1 MDKKSVLA
9 IVLITIVILL
19 LPAYYKLIY
28 NEPTV
33 TSQVPVPLEEKKFLV
48 DTAETQSQVSI
59 PSEPR
64 ETADQ
69 FTNEEKRTDTEQ
81 EIDAASEERF
91 VEIETPLIKAK
102 ISNKSGGKILFYFL
116 KQYHNWD
123 QTPVSMINESLQ
135 NGLDISFL
143 SAQGLKVRLNQYYFY
158 SDDEYQTKRILK
170 SDETFYKSYYL
181 NYNGIKIEK
190 RITFYGNQY
199 HVDIQFIVSK
209 PEGIFLNNEYQ
220 LTWENGLPS
229 NEENKVED
237 YSYSEI
243 YTSMA
248 DEIESFSITAEG
260 EVKEKSLTGLS
271 AWTAIRTKYFL
282 AAIIP
287 VNVKTASVTF
297 GGKGVSINKIIERQY
312 NASMNIIKG
321 KDTQIDS
328 FMIYLGPL
336 DQTIL
341 SDYKIGLHKLV
352 LSHGWYE
359 RTFRVISLPIVSLLK
374 FMYLFIPNYGVV
386 IIIFSILIK
395 ILVYPLTKKSYRSMK
410 EMSKLQP
417 LLLELKEKYKGDPQ
431 RYQKETMK
439 LYKEHG
445 VNPMGGCLPILLQL
459 PLLAALFTVFRSTI
473 QLRGASFIPGWI
485 DDLSRADTV
494 FILPFSLPFYGN
506 QFNVLPVLMTVSMI
520 IQSKMTIQDPKQKAM
535 IYIMPIFMLFLF
547 NQFPSGLNLYYT
559 LFNVWTILQQKFID
573 NRG

>member
-1 MDKKSVLA
+1 MV
-9 IVLITIVILL
+9 
-19 LPAYYKLIY
+19 
-28 NEPTV
+28 
-33 TSQVPVPLEEKKFLV
+33 
-48 DTAETQSQVSI
+48 
-59 PSEPR
+59 
-64 ETADQ
+64 
-69 FTNEEKRTDTEQ
+69 
-81 EIDAASEERF
+81 
-91 VEIETPLIKAK
+91 
-102 ISNKSGGKILFYFL
+102 
-116 KQYHNWD
+116 
-123 QTPVSMINESLQ
+123 
-135 NGLDISFL
+135 
-143 SAQGLKVRLNQYYFY
+143 
-158 SDDEYQTKRILK
+158 
-170 SDETFYKSYYL
+170 
-181 NYNGIKIEK
+181 
-190 RITFYGNQY
+190 
-199 HVDIQFIVSK
+199 
-209 PEGIFLNNEYQ
+209 
-220 LTWENGLPS
+220 
-229 NEENKVED
+229 
-237 YSYSEI
+237 
-243 YTSMA
+243 
-248 DEIESFSITAEG
+248 
-260 EVKEKSLTGLS
+260 
-271 AWTAIRTKYFL
+271 
-282 AAIIP
+282 
-287 VNVKTASVTF
+287 
-297 GGKGVSINKIIERQY
+297 
-312 NASMNIIKG
+312 
-321 KDTQIDS
+321 
-328 FMIYLGPL
+328 YLGPL
-336 DQTIL
+336 DQSIL

-359 RTFRVISLPIVSLLK
+359 RTFRVISLPIVSFLK

>member
-1 MDKKSVLA
+1 MDKKSILA
-9 IVLITIVILL
+9 IVIITIIILL
-19 LPAYYKLIY
+19 LPAYYRLVY
-28 NEPTV
+28 NEPTASPLPRTELEKFIPDTLIAKSENLPAPESKESGETFKEEIA
-33 TSQVPVPLEEKKFLV
+33 TSITGNIIDSSTEEKF
-48 DTAETQSQVSI
+48 I
-59 PSEPR
+59 
-64 ETADQ
+64 
-69 FTNEEKRTDTEQ
+69 
-81 EIDAASEERF
+81 
-91 VEIETPLIKAK
+91 EIETPLIRAK
-102 ISNKSGGKILFYFL
+102 ISNKGGGKIYNYFL
-116 KQYHNWD
+116 KNYQNWD
-123 QTPVSMINESLQ
+123 QSAVTIINESLQ
-135 NGLDISFL
+135 NGLDINFL
-143 SAQGLKVRLNQYYFY
+143 SAQGIKVQLDQYNFFTE
-158 SDDEYQTKRILK
+158 DEYQAKKVLR
-170 SDETFYKSYYL
+170 SEDSFFRSYYVY
-181 NYNGIKIEK
+181 YNEIKLEK
-190 RITFYGNQY
+190 RITFYGNRS
-199 HVDIQFIVSK
+199 HVNIQFIVSR

-220 LTWENGLPS
+220 LSWLNGLPS

-243 YTSMA
+243 YTSMG
-248 DEIESFSITAEG
+248 DELESFSIASEG
-260 EVKEKSLTGLS
+260 EAKEKSLSGLS

-287 VNVKTASVTF
+287 INVKTASVTF
-297 GGKGVSINKIIERQY
+297 GGRGVSINEIIERQY
-312 NASMNIIKG
+312 NASLNIIKS
-321 KDTQIDS
+321 KDTKIDS
-328 FMIYLGPL
+328 FMVYMGPL

-341 SDYKIGLHKLV
+341 SDYKIGLNKLV

-374 FMYLFIPNYGVV
+374 FIYLFVPNYGVV

-485 DDLSRADTV
+485 DDLSRADTI
-494 FILPFSLPFYGN
+494 FTLPFSLPFYGN
-506 QFNVLPVLMTVSMI
+506 QFNVLPILMTVSMI
-520 IQSKMTIQDPKQKAM
+520 IQSKMTMKDPKQKAM

>member
-1 MDKKSVLA
+1 MDKKSILA
-9 IVLITIVILL
+9 IVIITIIILL
-19 LPAYYKLIY
+19 LPAYYRLVY
-28 NEPTV
+28 NEPTASPLPRTELEKFIPDTLIAKSENLPAPESKESGETFKEETA
-33 TSQVPVPLEEKKFLV
+33 TSITGNIIDSSTEEKF
-48 DTAETQSQVSI
+48 I
-59 PSEPR
+59 
-64 ETADQ
+64 
-69 FTNEEKRTDTEQ
+69 
-81 EIDAASEERF
+81 
-91 VEIETPLIKAK
+91 EIETPLIRAK
-102 ISNKSGGKILFYFL
+102 ISNKGGGKIYNYFL
-116 KQYHNWD
+116 KNYQNWD
-123 QTPVSMINESLQ
+123 QSAVTLINESLQ
-135 NGLDISFL
+135 NGLDINFL
-143 SAQGLKVRLNQYYFY
+143 SAQGIKVQLDQYNFFTE
-158 SDDEYQTKRILK
+158 DEYQAKKVLR
-170 SDETFYKSYYL
+170 SEDSFFRSYYVY
-181 NYNGIKIEK
+181 YNEIKLEK
-190 RITFYGNQY
+190 RITFYGNRY
-199 HVDIQFIVSK
+199 HVNIQFIVSR

-220 LTWENGLPS
+220 LSWLNGLPS

-243 YTSMA
+243 YTSMG
-248 DEIESFSITAEG
+248 DELESFSIASEG
-260 EVKEKSLTGLS
+260 EAKEKSLSGLS

-287 VNVKTASVTF
+287 INVKTASVTF
-297 GGKGVSINKIIERQY
+297 GGRGVSINEIIERQY
-312 NASMNIIKG
+312 NASLNIIKS
-321 KDTQIDS
+321 KDTKIDS
-328 FMIYLGPL
+328 FMVYMGPL

-341 SDYKIGLHKLV
+341 SDYKIGLNKLV

-374 FMYLFIPNYGVV
+374 FIYLFVPNYGVV

-485 DDLSRADTV
+485 DDLSRADTI
-494 FILPFSLPFYGN
+494 FTLPFSLPFYGN
-506 QFNVLPVLMTVSMI
+506 QFNVLPILMTVSMI
-520 IQSKMTIQDPKQKAM
+520 IQSKMTMKDPKQKAM

-559 LFNVWTILQQKFID
+559 LFNIWTILQQKFID